1 MSEESREIRMNL
13 QATALKN
20 QSGEHIEN
28 AAKGII
34 SLIAMSKDSD
44 ENYMRLIDAIQIRR
58 DHVDIEGNFRMGVNT
73 LLEIMDPS
81 LEAIDLELLD

>member
-1 MSEESREIRMNL
+1 MNL
-13 QATALKN
+13 QATALNN

-28 AAKGII
+28 AAKGIM

-44 ENYMRLIDAIQIRR
+44 ENYIKFIDAIQIRR
-58 DHVDIEGNFRMGVNT
+58 DSVNIEGNFRMGVDK

-81 LEAIDLELLD
+81 IEAIDLELLD